1 MEESGLILVAVRPRI
16 VLTRGKT
23 PATPYAAYVAR
34 LREAG
39 AEPIEVTDLSEMPED
54 FDGLC
59 LAGGP
64 DVEPSRYGQDRNGV
78 ETVDLVRD
86 ELELEVA
93 LPRSKGKPVLAIC
106 RGMQVLNVYRGGT
119 LKQHIGKDHQ
129 AIGDEVILRPAQIEP
144 SSRLAE
150 ISGTE
155 PVVNHRHHQV
165 VDRLGEGLRATAW
178 SDGHI
183 EAMEGTDE
191 PWTLAV
197 QWHPE
202 RRADGLADPVVAVFD
217 AFVEAARA
225 PARTSG

>member
-1 MEESGLILVAVRPRI
+1 MRPRI

-23 PATPYAAYVAR
+23 PAKPYAAYVAR
-34 LREAG
+34 LVEAG
-39 AEPIEVTDLSEMPED
+39 AEPIEVTDPSEMPEE

-64 DVEPSRYGQDRNGV
+64 DVEPSRYGQERDGA
-78 ETVDLVRD
+78 ETIDHVRD
-86 ELELEVA
+86 ALELEVA
-93 LPRSKGKPVLAIC
+93 LPRAKGKPVLAIC

-129 AIGDEVILRPAQIEP
+129 AVGDEVIFKPATIDP

-150 ISGTE
+150 ISGVE

-165 VDRLGEGLRATAW
+165 VDRLGDGLRATAW
-178 SDGHI
+178 SDGHV
-183 EAMEGTDE
+183 EAMEATDE
-191 PWTLAV
+191 TWVLAV

-202 RRADGLADPVVAVFD
+202 RRDDGLADPVVAVFD
-217 AFVEAARA
+217 AFVEQAKKVPARA
-225 PARTSG
+225 SG

>member
-1 MEESGLILVAVRPRI
+1 MRPRI

-23 PATPYAAYVAR
+23 PASTYANYVAR

-39 AEPIEVTDLSEMPED
+39 ADPIQVTEASEMPEE

-64 DVEPSRYGQDRNGV
+64 DVEPSRYGQERDGA
-78 ETVDLVRD
+78 ETIDLMRD

-119 LKQHIGKDHQ
+119 LLQHIGKDHQ
-129 AIGDEVILRPAQIEP
+129 AIGDEVILKPARIDP
-144 SSRLAE
+144 SSRLAG
-150 ISGTE
+150 ISGE
-155 PVVNHRHHQV
+155 APVVNHRHHQV

-178 SDGHI
+178 SDGYV
-183 EAMEGTDE
+183 EAMEATDE
-191 PWTLAV
+191 PWVLAV

-202 RRADGLADPVVAVFD
+202 RRADGLADPVVGVFD
-217 AFVEAARA
+217 AFVEAAKRV
-225 PARTSG
+225 PAR

>member
-1 MEESGLILVAVRPRI
+1 VRPRI

-39 AEPIEVTDLSEMPED
+39 ADPIEVTDASEMPDE

-64 DVEPSRYGQDRNGV
+64 DVDPSRYGQERDGAENP
-78 ETVDLVRD
+78 DLVRD
-86 ELELEVA
+86 ALELDVA
-93 LPRSKGKPVLAIC
+93 LPRSKGKPILAIC
-106 RGMQVLNVYRGGT
+106 RGMQVLNIYRGGT
-119 LKQHIGKDHQ
+119 LLQDVGKDHR
-129 AIGDEVILRPAQIEP
+129 AIGDEVILRPAQIDP

-150 ISGTE
+150 ISGTD

-165 VDRLGEGLRATAW
+165 VDRLGEGLRPTAW
-178 SDGHI
+178 ADGYV
-183 EAMEGTDE
+183 EAMEATDE
-191 PWTLAV
+191 PWVVAV

-202 RRADGLADPVVAVFD
+202 RRADGLTDRVVSVFD
-217 AFVEAARA
+217 AFVEAAARA
-225 PARTSG
+225 PASKA

>member
-1 MEESGLILVAVRPRI
+1 MRPRI

-39 AEPIEVTDLSEMPED
+39 ADPIEVTDPSEMPED

-64 DVEPSRYGQDRNGV
+64 DVEPARFGQEPNGAA
-78 ETVDLVRD
+78 TVDLVRD
-86 ELELEVA
+86 KLELEIA
-93 LPRSKGKPVLAIC
+93 LPRAKGKPILAIC

-119 LKQHIGKDHQ
+119 LKQDIGKDHQ
-129 AIGDEVILRPAQIEP
+129 AIGDEVILRPASVDP

-150 ISGTE
+150 LTGTD
-155 PVVNHRHHQV
+155 PIVNHRHHQV
-165 VDRLGEGLRATAW
+165 VDRLGDGLRATAW
-178 SDGHI
+178 SDGYI
-183 EAMEGTDE
+183 EAMEATDE
-191 PWTLAV
+191 PWTVAV

-202 RRADGLADPVVAVFD
+202 RRADGLADKVVGVFD
-217 AFVEAARA
+217 AFVEAARRV
-225 PARTSG
+225 PAEP